1 MFNFSARKLKNS
13 NSQQSLTAFSCETLM
28 PTVVFDF
35 DGTIADTLSVVI
47 KIANKFA
54 DHYGYKKIP
63 LSDLPKLREKKPSAV
78 LKHLGISIFKLP
90 IVVRKIRFEMNKEIV
105 HLKTAVDLRDT
116 LVDLREKGCVLG
128 ILTTNSRENVTEFLK
143 NNDLQLFDFVYS
155 GRAVF
160 GKSRLLKKLMKDKT
174 IPHADPIYIGD
185 EIRDVEAAKKAG
197 IKVIGV
203 TWGYN
208 TKTALLTSHPDHV
221 VDKPE
226 ELKSI
231 ILG

>member
-1 MFNFSARKLKNS
+1 
-13 NSQQSLTAFSCETLM
+13 M
-28 PTVVFDF
+28 PTLIFDF

-54 DHYGYKKIP
+54 DHYGYKKIS
-63 LSDLPKLREKKPSAV
+63 LSELPKLREKKPSAA

-90 IVVRKIRFEMNKEIV
+90 IVVRKIRFEMNKEII
-105 HLKTAVDLRDT
+105 HLKTSMDIRDT
-116 LVDLREKGCVLG
+116 LVHLKENGCVLG
-128 ILTTNSRENVTEFLK
+128 ILTTNSRENVIEFLK
-143 NNDLQLFDFVYS
+143 NNDLELFDFIYS
-155 GRAVF
+155 GRGVF
-160 GKSRLLKKLMKDKT
+160 GKSRLLKKLMKEKK

-208 TKTALLTSHPDHV
+208 TKTALLTSHPDYIV
-221 VDKPE
+221 ENPE
-226 ELKSI
+226 ELKTI
-231 ILG
+231 ILD

>member
-1 MFNFSARKLKNS
+1 
-13 NSQQSLTAFSCETLM
+13 M
-28 PTVVFDF
+28 PTIVFDF

-47 KIANKFA
+47 RIANKFA

-63 LSDLPKLREKKPSAV
+63 LSDLPKIREKKPSAV

-116 LVDLREKGCVLG
+116 LVHLKENGCVLG

-143 NNDLQLFDFVYS
+143 NNDLQLFDFIYS

-160 GKSRLLKKLMKDKT
+160 GKGRLLKKLMHDKT

-208 TKTALLTSHPDHV
+208 TKTALLTDSSGSCCR
-221 VDKPE
+221 KT
-226 ELKSI
+226 
-231 ILG
+231 

>member
-1 MFNFSARKLKNS
+1 MR
-13 NSQQSLTAFSCETLM
+13 TI
-28 PTVVFDF
+28 VFDF

-54 DHYGYKKIP
+54 DHYGYRKIP
-63 LSDLPKLREKKPSAV
+63 LSDLPKLREKKPSEV
-78 LKHLGISIFKLP
+78 LRHLGISIFKLP
-90 IVVRKIRFEMNKEIV
+90 IVARKIRFEMNKEV
-105 HLKTAVDLRDT
+105 SHLKTAVDLRET
-116 LVDLREKGCVLG
+116 LMNLKKSNCTLG

-160 GKSRLLKKLMKDKT
+160 GKSSLLKKMMKAKT
-174 IPHADPIYIGD
+174 IPHDDPIYVGD
-185 EIRDVEAAKKAG
+185 EIRDIEAAKKAG

-208 TKTALLTSHPDHV
+208 TKNALNKAHPDHV
-221 VDKPE
+221 VE
-226 ELKSI
+226 EPKELEET
-231 ILG
+231 ILGMSQDSD